1 MGEEDAVQFELLGPL
16 RVIAAEGAEPV
27 LITAPLLRG
36 LLATL
41 LWRANQPVP
50 LDELAEMVWD
60 GTPPGNIAVA
70 IRAMV
75 MRLRRVLG
83 GPAAARIVTRAPGYA
98 IEVADDELDATRFE
112 ELSRQAGVAV
122 QAGRWAEAR
131 LATVEALGLW
141 RGAPLADISSQLLRD
156 QWIPHLEQIRIQDLE
171 WRIEAEL
178 HEGLHEQL
186 IAELQDLTKQHP
198 LQERF
203 HAQLMLALA
212 QTGQQA
218 DALAAYQDAR
228 RVLVAELGIEPGPQ
242 LQELNGHILAG
253 DKTLIAPQP
262 ASPAFAAA
270 ATIPRQLPAAV
281 PAFIGRRGE
290 LETLASILG
299 NAETAGAVVISAING
314 MPGIGKTALALHAA
328 HQLAG
333 NFPDGQLF
341 IDLHGYTQ
349 GHKPRAPGD
358 ALGWLLRALAVP
370 PRQIPEDTEE
380 RAAVFRHR
388 LAGTSTLL
396 VLDNAASE
404 AQVRPLLPGS
414 ATCLVVITSRRRL
427 KGLDA
432 HVLALDVLP
441 QSDAAALVCAAA
453 NSERVNADDPVLAE
467 VADLCGRL
475 PLALR
480 IAGRLLSHRP
490 AWSLADLAR
499 MLRDQRHILGV
510 LSDGEHDLG
519 AVLGLSYRV
528 LPADERCLL
537 RNLGLVPGP
546 DFDAHAA
553 AALTGT
559 EPATVEPLLEN
570 LLDCNLLIQ
579 HDPRRYRLH
588 DLIRQFA
595 RAMAADDPAN
605 ARDTALDRLLDYYQY
620 TAERANAMISRHP
633 VSAPTIPPPAHSLA
647 LADPDAARDW
657 LRAERANLLAG
668 VQHATARTC
677 QRRVFA
683 LTAGLSTLMRTDGP
697 WREAIAL
704 HDAAATAAQAI
715 GDQLN
720 QANALTRLGD
730 LQVLSGDYAGAARN
744 LKHALDLYD
753 DLGERHG
760 QANAL
765 TSLGDLQRLSGD
777 YEEAARN
784 LKHALELYHD
794 LGERRG
800 RANALT
806 SLGDLQVLNGDYAGA
821 ARNLKHALD
830 LYHDLGERHGQA
842 NALIALSNI
851 QRLSGDYEEAARNLK
866 HALDLYH
873 DLGERHG
880 QANALTRLGDVQE
893 KLGDYQGAARDLRQA
908 LELYRDLGDNLGQV
922 IALTLHGQAQMSA
935 GDLAGAAR
943 YAQQAVD
950 LDRRVC
956 SAGTQAW
963 VLNHYA
969 AVIRTSGEHT
979 RALALYQEALGLAR
993 KARHSDDEAFALEGI
1008 GECQLRLGNVDAGIA
1023 HLRPALEIFQ
1033 LQAMKPDVDRVRRRL
1048 ANISSAPHA

>member
-16 RVIAAEGAEPV
+16 RVIAAESAEPV

-290 LETLASILG
+290 LETLASIVG
-299 NAETAGAVVISAING
+299 NAETEGAVVISAING

-380 RAAVFRHR
+380 RAAVFRQR

-414 ATCLVVITSRRRL
+414 ASCLVVITSRRRL

-432 HVLALDVLP
+432 HVLALDVLS
-441 QSDAAALVCAAA
+441 QSDAAALVCTTAE
-453 NSERVNADDPVLAE
+453 SERVNADDPVLAE
-467 VADLCGRL
+467 VAELCGRL

-480 IAGRLLSHRP
+480 IAGRLLRHRP

-499 MLRDQRHILGV
+499 MLRDQRHMLGV

-528 LPADERCLL
+528 LPADERRLL

-605 ARDTALDRLLDYYQY
+605 ARETALDRLLDYYQY

-633 VSAPTIPPPAHSLA
+633 VSAPAIPPPAHSLA

-697 WREAIAL
+697 WPEAIAL
-704 HDAAATAAQAI
+704 DDAAATAAQAI

-730 LQVLSGDYAGAARN
+730 LQVPS
-744 LKHALDLYD
+744 
-753 DLGERHG
+753 
-760 QANAL
+760 
-765 TSLGDLQRLSGD
+765 
-777 YEEAARN
+777 
-784 LKHALELYHD
+784 
-794 LGERRG
+794 
-800 RANALT
+800 
-806 SLGDLQVLNGDYAGA
+806 GDYAGA

-842 NALIALSNI
+842 NALTSLGDL

-922 IALTLHGQAQMSA
+922 IALTLHGQAQLSA

-943 YAQQAVD
+943 YAQQAID

-993 KARHSDDEAFALEGI
+993 EARHSDDEAFALEGM
-1008 GECQLRLGNVDAGIA
+1008 GECQLRLGNVDAGTA